1 MGQFLNCISDSSRIV
16 LLTIQELSK
25 AQCNNTDPFLSV
37 ICVITFIYCWYKFIA
52 ISQSLSHFKGD
63 NMLKPPGDSILSI
76 YSLIGIGSMGLCFL
90 LNFKRIKKHLKE
102 NYYKSP
108 EEAQKEFIEKELK
121 RRAKKE
127 QKQNNRKK

>member
-1 MGQFLNCISDSSRIV
+1 MVIIKNKIILKCLKV
-16 LLTIQELSK
+16 LR
-25 AQCNNTDPFLSV
+25 AFLSV

-108 EEAQKEFIEKELK
+108 EEAQKEIIEKELK

>member
-1 MGQFLNCISDSSRIV
+1 
-16 LLTIQELSK
+16 
-25 AQCNNTDPFLSV
+25 
-37 ICVITFIYCWYKFIA
+37 
-52 ISQSLSHFKGD
+52 
-63 NMLKPPGDSILSI
+63 MLKPPGDSILSI

-102 NYYKSP
+102 NYYTSP